1 MAENQVLLT
10 LDEYMNLVM
19 ANEKY
24 NMLIDSL
31 LDAAALDYS
40 AKTLTIY
47 SGTFDAIFRICL
59 HDTYMARL
67 HELQREGNDNAT
79 D

>member
-1 MAENQVLLT
+1 MVENQVFVT
-10 LDEYMNLVM
+10 LDEYTDMV
-19 ANEKY
+19 ATIERY

-40 AKTLTIY
+40 GKSLTIY
-47 SGTFDAIFRICL
+47 SGTFDTVMKICL

-67 HELQREGNDNAT
+67 HELQREGEKNAT